1 MTNVNTNA
9 ATTIT
14 TQDILDITPSSGD
27 LRLEID
33 GVIHYV
39 VGADQARNGIFVDPN
54 KDVCTP
60 DTIEVC
66 LDDFSSLE
74 EIENCYPY
82 GYGLYRL
89 IRIDLPD
96 AVVKNCCPHAVD
108 ILVGEGVE
116 TLPPTG
122 IVPRCEQHEERVGT
136 IAGIPVTR
144 QVFGEIIDLPEPE
157 EGVFFVVSRMVAAAC
172 PERRDL
178 LIPGALV
185 RDDEGRVVGCRG
197 LSRL

>member
-9 ATTIT
+9 AIT
-14 TQDILDITPSSGD
+14 TDDILDITPSSGN
-27 LRLEID
+27 LLLEID
-33 GVIHYV
+33 GAMHYV
-39 VGADQARNGIFVDPN
+39 VGADQARNVIFVDPN

-74 EIENCYPY
+74 EVKNCYPY
-82 GYGLYRL
+82 GYGYYRL
-89 IRIDLPD
+89 VRKDHEG
-96 AVVKNCCPHAVD
+96 AVLKNCTPHSLNV
-108 ILVGEGVE
+108 LVGEEVID
-116 TLPPTG
+116 LAPTG
-122 IVPRCEQHEERVGT
+122 IVPRCSQSEVTAGEV
-136 IAGIPVTR
+136 AGIPVTR
-144 QVFGEIIDLPEPE
+144 QVFGEVIDLPEPE

-172 PERRDL
+172 PERKDL
-178 LIPGALV
+178 LIPGPLV